1 MRLRELH
8 WLAPPRQ
15 PLTHREEE
23 IIRHLAN
30 GERTSAIAAALHID
44 IRTVWTHYLHIEQKW
59 GLSDSAALRAEA
71 VVYARE
77 NGRAYE
83 LEPAKKRGRS

>member
-30 GERTSAIAAALHID
+30 GERTSAIAAALNID
-44 IRTVWTHYLHIEQKW
+44 TKTVWTHYLHIEQKW
-59 GLSDSAALRAEA
+59 GLADSAALRAEA
-71 VVYARE
+71 VVYTRE
-77 NGRAYE
+77 HGRTYE
-83 LEPAKKRGRS
+83 LALPKKRGRA